1 MHSGWSAWSFL
12 DGVDIPASVLDML
25 LRANLAAAA
34 VILAVIVL
42 RKPAQ
47 RLFGPEA
54 AYRLWAAPAL
64 AAAATLLPAREAAEW
79 EMTATRVE
87 ILGDVAPSLLLV
99 WALGFVAVAGLFWRA
114 QAKFLE
120 EARGGRAG
128 PSVVGVI
135 APRIIMPPD
144 DGRYTEDERALV
156 RAHERMHV
164 TREDPRAAALATALQ
179 CLCWFNPLVHLAAH
193 LMRLDQELA
202 CDAAVMRRHP
212 RMRALY
218 ARTLLKTQLAA
229 TPLPFG
235 CYWPPRGPHPLEVRV
250 GLLKTARRH
259 DGLTGPIVV
268 ASAGLAA
275 AVAAWAAQPPLPP
288 SPPYVSPIV
297 LQQNTG
303 PTMSVLLLPAP
314 PRNPDT
320 M

>member
-99 WALGFVAVAGLFWRA
+99 WALGFLAVAGLFWRA

-120 EARGGRAG
+120 EARGGPQAIGGLG
-128 PSVVGVI
+128 PEQR
-135 APRIIMPPD
+135 PRRLAQHD
-144 DGRYTEDERALV
+144 HRQDHRRGGEV
-156 RAHERMHV
+156 RA
-164 TREDPRAAALATALQ
+164 
-179 CLCWFNPLVHLAAH
+179 
-193 LMRLDQELA
+193 
-202 CDAAVMRRHP
+202 
-212 RMRALY
+212 
-218 ARTLLKTQLAA
+218 
-229 TPLPFG
+229 
-235 CYWPPRGPHPLEVRV
+235 
-250 GLLKTARRH
+250 
-259 DGLTGPIVV
+259 
-268 ASAGLAA
+268 
-275 AVAAWAAQPPLPP
+275 
-288 SPPYVSPIV
+288 
-297 LQQNTG
+297 
-303 PTMSVLLLPAP
+303 
-314 PRNPDT
+314 
-320 M
+320 